1 MIIEIKSKSQITIP
15 KEIMQELNIDKG
27 TNLECKV
34 VNGEIVLTPIKF
46 IGKTDIEEIKKKLSN
61 INISEQEYNEIM
73 GILER
78 K

>member
-27 TNLECKV
+27 TNLDCKV
-34 VNGEIVLTPIKF
+34 INGEIVLTPIKF
-46 IGKTDIEEIKKKLSN
+46 IGKTDIEEIKNKLSN

>member
-46 IGKTDIEEIKKKLSN
+46 IGKTDIEEIKKKLN
-61 INISEQEYNEIM
+61 DINISENEYNEIV

>member
-46 IGKTDIEEIKKKLSN
+46 IEKNDIEEIKNKLSN

>member
-46 IGKTDIEEIKKKLSN
+46 IGKTDIEEIKKKLN
-61 INISEQEYNEIM
+61 DINISEQEYNEIM

>member
-34 VNGEIVLTPIKF
+34 IN
-46 IGKTDIEEIKKKLSN
+46 LSL
-61 INISEQEYNEIM
+61 IHI
-73 GILER
+73 
-78 K
+78 

>member
-1 MIIEIKSKSQITIP
+1 MIIEVKSKSQITIP

-46 IGKTDIEEIKKKLSN
+46 IGKTDIEEIKKKLN
-61 INISEQEYNEIM
+61 DINISEQEYNEIM

>member
-15 KEIMQELNIDKG
+15 KEIMQELNIGKG

-46 IGKTDIEEIKKKLSN
+46 IGKTDIEEIKKKLNN
-61 INISEQEYNEIM
+61 INISENEYNEII

>member
-15 KEIMQELNIDKG
+15 KEIMQKLNIDKG

-46 IGKTDIEEIKKKLSN
+46 IGKTDIEEIKKKLN
-61 INISEQEYNEIM
+61 DINISENEYNEII

>member
-27 TNLECKV
+27 TNLDCKV
-34 VNGEIVLTPIKF
+34 INGEIVLTPIKF
-46 IGKTDIEEIKKKLSN
+46 IGKTDIEEIKKKLN
-61 INISEQEYNEIM
+61 DINISENEYNEIV

>member
-15 KEIMQELNIDKG
+15 KEIMQELNIEKG

-46 IGKTDIEEIKKKLSN
+46 IGKTDIEEIKKKLN
-61 INISEQEYNEIM
+61 DINISENEYNDII

>member
-46 IGKTDIEEIKKKLSN
+46 IGKTDIEEIKKKLN
-61 INISEQEYNEIM
+61 DINISENEYNEII

>member
-46 IGKTDIEEIKKKLSN
+46 IGQTDIEEIKKKLN
-61 INISEQEYNEIM
+61 DINISENEYNEII

>member
-15 KEIMQELNIDKG
+15 KEIMQELKIDKG

-46 IGKTDIEEIKKKLSN
+46 IGKTDIEEIKKKLN
-61 INISEQEYNEIM
+61 DINISENEYNEII

>member
-46 IGKTDIEEIKKKLSN
+46 IGKTDIEEIKKKLTD
-61 INISEQEYNEIM
+61 INISENEYNEII

>member
-46 IGKTDIEEIKKKLSN
+46 IGKTDIEEIKKKLN
-61 INISEQEYNEIM
+61 DIDISEQEYNEIM

>member
-1 MIIEIKSKSQITIP
+1 MMIEIKSKSQITIP

-34 VNGEIVLTPIKF
+34 INGEIVLTPIKF
-46 IGKTDIEEIKKKLSN
+46 IGKTDIEEIKKKLN
-61 INISEQEYNEIM
+61 DINISENEYNEII

>member
-34 VNGEIVLTPIKF
+34 INGEIVLTPIKF
-46 IGKTDIEEIKKKLSN
+46 IGKTDIEEIKKKLN
-61 INISEQEYNEIM
+61 DINISENEYNEIM

>member
-27 TNLECKV
+27 TNLDCKV
-34 VNGEIVLTPIKF
+34 INGEIVLTPIKF
-46 IGKTDIEEIKKKLSN
+46 IGKTDIEEIKKKLN
-61 INISEQEYNEIM
+61 DINISENEYNEII

>member
-34 VNGEIVLTPIKF
+34 INGEIVLTPIKF
-46 IGKTDIEEIKKKLSN
+46 IGKTDIEEIKKKLN
-61 INISEQEYNEIM
+61 DINISENEYNEII

>member
-46 IGKTDIEEIKKKLSN
+46 IGKTDIEEIKNKLSN

>member
-15 KEIMQELNIDKG
+15 KEIMQELKIEKG
-27 TNLECKV
+27 TNLDCKIV
-34 VNGEIVLTPIKF
+34 DGEIVLTPIKF
-46 IGKTDIEEIKKKLSN
+46 IEKNDIEEIKNKLSN
-61 INISEQEYNEIM
+61 INISEQEYNEII

>member
-27 TNLECKV
+27 TNLDCKV
-34 VNGEIVLTPIKF
+34 INGEIVLTPIKF